1 MVFITIFHHNLGEDF
16 WFTFSFCI
24 VAMQIEVYDS
34 GIGVALVCFL
44 DTVDGSL
51 KSCTSLYV
59 YSLCHYLRRVSAP
72 SQVVIARFLNHQQY
86 HCPWVLSDLGVISS
100 TVPPP

>member
-34 GIGVALVCFL
+34 GIGVAFVCFL

-51 KSCTSLYV
+51 KSCTSFYV
-59 YSLCHYLRRVSAP
+59 VYAIIYRVSAP
-72 SQVVIARFLNHQQY
+72 SQVVIARFL
-86 HCPWVLSDLGVISS
+86 PSTVSLPKFIPDLGVISS
-100 TVPPP
+100 TVPCP